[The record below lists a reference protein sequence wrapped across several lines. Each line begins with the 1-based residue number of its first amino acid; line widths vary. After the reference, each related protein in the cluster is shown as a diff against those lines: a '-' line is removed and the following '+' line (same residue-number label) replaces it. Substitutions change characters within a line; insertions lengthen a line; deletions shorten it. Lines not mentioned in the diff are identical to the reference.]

1 MAASFPLNHAHL
13 LVQRLLTLNAG
24 SGPAFHWIVMH
35 GEKVS
40 SRNDTDVERTFRQ
53 ESNFAYLTGCEVPG
67 AAFTLGYEHEGGAF
81 KPEKLQT
88 KLHLPE
94 VDPAEVM

>member
-1 MAASFPLNHAHL
+1 
-13 LVQRLLTLNAG
+13 
-24 SGPAFHWIVMH
+24 MH
-35 GEKVS
+35 GEKIS

-67 AAFTLGYEHEGGAF
+67 AAFTLGYEHEGGPFRA
-81 KPEKLQT
+81 EKVYT